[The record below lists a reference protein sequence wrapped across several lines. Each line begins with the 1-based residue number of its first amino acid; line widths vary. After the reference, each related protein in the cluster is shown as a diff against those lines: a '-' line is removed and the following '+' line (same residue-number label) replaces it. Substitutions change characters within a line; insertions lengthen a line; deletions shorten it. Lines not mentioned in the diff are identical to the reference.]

1 MSKWIDAR
9 EQCGSF
15 VCPKCEY
22 QSKSQYN
29 FCPECG
35 RDMRDDGYFVEMCPE
50 CDGVVKVTDELESYR
65 YCPYCG
71 CEWLKQEVSE
81 NAGTD

>member
-1 MSKWIDAR
+1 MKNWIDAR

-15 VCPKCEY
+15 VCKKCKY
-22 QSKSQYN
+22 QSKAQYK

-35 RDMRDDGYFVEMCPE
+35 LDMRDDGYFVEVCSE
-50 CDGVVKVTDELESYR
+50 CGGVVKETDELESYR

-71 CEWLKQEVSE
+71 CEWLEQEVRE
-81 NAGTD
+81 DADN